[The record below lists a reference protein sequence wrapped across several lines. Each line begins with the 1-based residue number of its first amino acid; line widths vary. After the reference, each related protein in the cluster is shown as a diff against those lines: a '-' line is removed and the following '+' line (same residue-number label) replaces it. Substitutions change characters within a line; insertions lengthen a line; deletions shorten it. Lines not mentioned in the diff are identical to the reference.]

1 MPTGTPPR
9 TPSSRRLAPGIAIAL
24 LTCAP
29 SGNSEPLRLVA
40 EEPHMGVVVRI
51 EAYVPARVNPARAFR
66 AAFDR
71 VRDLE
76 SKLSSYRDD
85 SELRQIERKAW
96 RSPTSVSAD
105 FARVLGQ
112 AIELARQSDGAF
124 DPTLGR
130 VTRLVRAGGWGE
142 ALSAPSGLEG
152 AWNLTGW
159 RHVELDP
166 ESRTVLFRRRGL
178 QIDLG
183 GIAKGFVADEILE
196 ALRSDGIVQALVS
209 VGGDIAAG
217 APPPGKRGWSVAIDQ
232 IGDRGD
238 AEVPLLLRHQALST
252 SGSRERYF
260 LLGDQ
265 MCSHV
270 LARSDANCA
279 DVSTAVSVVASSG
292 LEADGLATAL
302 LALGRERS
310 DALLSR
316 YPDARAYWA
325 PEVPLAGR
333 QPHGHTLGP
342 ESQR

>member
-1 MPTGTPPR
+1 
-9 TPSSRRLAPGIAIAL
+9 
-24 LTCAP
+24 
-29 SGNSEPLRLVA
+29 
-40 EEPHMGVVVRI
+40 MGVVVRI
-51 EAYVPARVNPARAFR
+51 EAYVPAGVNPARAFR

-71 VRDLE
+71 VEDLAR
-76 SKLSSYRDD
+76 KLSSYRDD
-85 SELRQIERKAW
+85 SELRQVERKAW
-96 RSPTSVSAD
+96 RSRTRVSAD
-105 FARVLGQ
+105 LARVLGH

-142 ALSAPSGLEG
+142 ALSEPSALEG
-152 AWNLTGW
+152 AWKLTGW

-166 ESRTVLFRRRGL
+166 ESQTVFFRRRGL

-183 GIAKGFVADEILE
+183 GIAKGFIADEILE

-209 VGGDIAAG
+209 VGGEIAAG
-217 APPPGKRGWSVAIDQ
+217 APPPGKRGWSVAIDR

-238 AEVPLLLRHQALST
+238 AEIRLLLRRQALST

-270 LARSDANCA
+270 IARDATTCA

-310 DALLSR
+310 DVLLAR

-325 PEVPLAGR
+325 PEAPLAPR
-333 QPHGHTLGP
+333 QPQRHVP
-342 ESQR
+342 AAESQR

>member
-9 TPSSRRLAPGIAIAL
+9 VPSSWRLPLGIAIAL

-29 SGNSEPLRLVA
+29 GGSAEPLRLVA

-51 EAYVPARVNPARAFR
+51 EAYVPAGINPARAFR

-76 SKLSSYRDD
+76 RKLSSYRDD
-85 SELRQIERKAW
+85 SELRKVERKAW

-105 FARVLGQ
+105 FARVLGH

-142 ALSAPSGLEG
+142 TLSEPSALEAV
-152 AWNLTGW
+152 WKLTGW

-166 ESRTVLFRRRGL
+166 ESRTVFFRQRGL

-196 ALRSDGIVQALVS
+196 ALRSDGIFHALVS
-209 VGGDIAAG
+209 VGGDVAAG

-238 AEVPLLLRHQALST
+238 TEIQLLLRHQALST

-265 MCSHV
+265 VCSHV
-270 LARSDANCA
+270 LARNDASCL

-316 YPDARAYWA
+316 YPDARALWA
-325 PEVPLAGR
+325 SEVPLAAR
-333 QPHGHTLGP
+333 QPHRRVP
-342 ESQR
+342 VSESQR

>member
-1 MPTGTPPR
+1 
-9 TPSSRRLAPGIAIAL
+9 
-24 LTCAP
+24 
-29 SGNSEPLRLVA
+29 
-40 EEPHMGVVVRI
+40 MGVVVRI
-51 EAYVPARVNPARAFR
+51 EAYVPAGINPARAFR

-76 SKLSSYRDD
+76 RKLSSYRDD
-85 SELRQIERKAW
+85 SELRQVERKAW
-96 RSPTSVSAD
+96 RSPTPVSAD
-105 FARVLGQ
+105 FAGVLGH

-130 VTRLVRAGGWGE
+130 LTRLVRAGGWGN
-142 ALSAPSGLEG
+142 ALPEPSALEG
-152 AWNLTGW
+152 AWRLTGW

-166 ESRTVLFRRRGL
+166 ESRTVFFRQRGL

-183 GIAKGFVADEILE
+183 GIAKGFVADQILE
-196 ALRSDGIVQALVS
+196 ALRSDGIFQALVS
-209 VGGDIAAG
+209 VGGVIAAG

-238 AEVPLLLRHQALST
+238 AEIRLLLRHQAVST

-270 LARSDANCA
+270 LARNAASCA

-325 PEVPLAGR
+325 SEVPLAGR
-333 QPHGHTLGP
+333 LPHGHTLAP

>member
-1 MPTGTPPR
+1 
-9 TPSSRRLAPGIAIAL
+9 
-24 LTCAP
+24 
-29 SGNSEPLRLVA
+29 
-40 EEPHMGVVVRI
+40 MGVVVRI
-51 EAYVPARVNPARAFR
+51 EAYVPAAINPARAFR

-76 SKLSSYRDD
+76 RKLSSYRDD
-85 SELRQIERKAW
+85 SELRKVERKAW

-105 FARVLGQ
+105 FARVLGH

-142 ALSAPSGLEG
+142 ALSEPSALEG

-159 RHVELDP
+159 RHIELDP
-166 ESRTVLFRRRGL
+166 ESRTVIYRRRGL

-183 GIAKGFVADEILE
+183 GIAKGFAADEILE
-196 ALRSDGIVQALVS
+196 TLRSGGIFQALVS

-217 APPPGKRGWSVAIDQ
+217 APPPGKPGWSVAIDQ
-232 IGDRGD
+232 IGDRGE
-238 AEVPLLLRHQALST
+238 AEIRLLLRHQAVST

-265 MCSHV
+265 VCSHV
-270 LARSDANCA
+270 VTRDGTSCA
-279 DVSTAVSVVASSG
+279 DVSAAVSVVASSG

-302 LALGRERS
+302 LALGREGS
-310 DALLSR
+310 DVLLSR
-316 YPDARAYWA
+316 YPDARALWA
-325 PEVPLAGR
+325 SEVPLAAR
-333 QPHGHTLGP
+333 QP
-342 ESQR
+342 

>member
-1 MPTGTPPR
+1 
-9 TPSSRRLAPGIAIAL
+9 
-24 LTCAP
+24 
-29 SGNSEPLRLVA
+29 
-40 EEPHMGVVVRI
+40 MGVVVRI
-51 EAYVPARVNPARAFR
+51 EAYVPAGINPARAFR

-105 FARVLGQ
+105 FARALGH

-142 ALSAPSGLEG
+142 ALSEPSALEG

-166 ESRTVLFRRRGL
+166 EPQTVFFRQRGL
-178 QIDLG
+178 QLDLG

-196 ALRSDGIVQALVS
+196 ALRSDGIFQALVS

-217 APPPGKRGWSVAIDQ
+217 APPPEKPGWSVAIDQ

-238 AEVPLLLRHQALST
+238 AEIRLLLRHQALST

-270 LARSDANCA
+270 LARNDASCA

-310 DALLSR
+310 DVLLSR
-316 YPDARAYWA
+316 YPDVRVYWA
-325 PEVPLAGR
+325 SRRPSAARQLHRQTVP
-333 QPHGHTLGP
+333 T

>member
-1 MPTGTPPR
+1 M
-9 TPSSRRLAPGIAIAL
+9 
-24 LTCAP
+24 
-29 SGNSEPLRLVA
+29 RLVA
-40 EEPHMGVVVRI
+40 EEPHIGVVVRI
-51 EAYVPARVNPARAFR
+51 EAFVPAEVNPARAFR

-71 VRDLE
+71 VGDLAG
-76 SKLSSYRDD
+76 KLSSYRDD
-85 SELRQIERKAW
+85 SELRQVERNAW
-96 RSPTSVSAD
+96 RSPTPVSAD
-105 FARVLGQ
+105 FARVLGH

-142 ALSAPSGLEG
+142 ALSEPSALES
-152 AWNLTGW
+152 AWKLTGW
-159 RHVELDP
+159 RRVELDP
-166 ESRTVLFRRRGL
+166 ESRTVFFRRRGL

-183 GIAKGFVADEILE
+183 GIAKGFVADETLE
-196 ALRSDGIVQALVS
+196 ALKSRGISQALVS

-238 AEVPLLLRHQALST
+238 SEIQLLLRHQAVST

-270 LARSDANCA
+270 VARDDANCTE
-279 DVSTAVSVVASSG
+279 VSTAVSVVASSG
-292 LEADGLATAL
+292 LLADGLATGL
-302 LALGRERS
+302 LALGRDRS
-310 DALLSR
+310 DVLLSH
-316 YPDARAYWA
+316 YPDVRAYWA
-325 PEVPLAGR
+325 SEVPSAAR
-333 QPHGHTLGP
+333 QSRRHIVDP

>member
-1 MPTGTPPR
+1 
-9 TPSSRRLAPGIAIAL
+9 
-24 LTCAP
+24 
-29 SGNSEPLRLVA
+29 
-40 EEPHMGVVVRI
+40 MGVVVRI
-51 EAYVPARVNPARAFR
+51 EAYVPAGINPARAFL

-76 SKLSSYRDD
+76 SKLSSYRDE

-105 FARVLGQ
+105 FARALGH

-142 ALSAPSGLEG
+142 ALSEPSALEG

-166 ESRTVLFRRRGL
+166 EPRTVFFRQRGL
-178 QIDLG
+178 QLDLG

-196 ALRSDGIVQALVS
+196 ALRSDGIFQALVS

-238 AEVPLLLRHQALST
+238 AEIRLLLRHQALST

-270 LARSDANCA
+270 LAKNDASCA

-310 DALLSR
+310 DVLLSR
-316 YPDARAYWA
+316 YPDVRVYWA
-325 PEVPLAGR
+325 SRRPPAARQLHRQTVP
-333 QPHGHTLGP
+333 T

>member
-1 MPTGTPPR
+1 
-9 TPSSRRLAPGIAIAL
+9 
-24 LTCAP
+24 
-29 SGNSEPLRLVA
+29 
-40 EEPHMGVVVRI
+40 MGVVVRI
-51 EAYVPARVNPARAFR
+51 EAFVPPEVNPARVFR

-71 VRDLE
+71 VGDL
-76 SKLSSYRDD
+76 SGKLSSYRDD
-85 SELRQIERKAW
+85 SELRQVERNAW

-105 FARVLGQ
+105 FARVLGR

-142 ALSAPSGLEG
+142 ALSEPSALES
-152 AWNLTGW
+152 AWELTGW
-159 RHVELDP
+159 QHVELDP
-166 ESRTVLFRRRGL
+166 ESRTVFFRRRGL

-183 GIAKGFVADEILE
+183 GIAKGFVADEMLE
-196 ALRSDGIVQALVS
+196 ALKSRGISQALVS

-217 APPPGKRGWSVAIDQ
+217 APPPRRRGWRVAIDQ
-232 IGDRGD
+232 IGDRGGS
-238 AEVPLLLRHQALST
+238 EIQLLLRHQAVST

-270 LARSDANCA
+270 IARDDASCT

-292 LEADGLATAL
+292 LVADGLATGL
-302 LALGRERS
+302 LALGQGRS
-310 DALLSR
+310 DVLLSH
-316 YPDARAYWA
+316 YPDVRVYWA
-325 PEVPLAGR
+325 SQGPAAGR
-333 QPHGHTLGP
+333 QTQQHVLPT

>member
-1 MPTGTPPR
+1 
-9 TPSSRRLAPGIAIAL
+9 
-24 LTCAP
+24 
-29 SGNSEPLRLVA
+29 
-40 EEPHMGVVVRI
+40 MGVVARI
-51 EAYVPARVNPARAFR
+51 EAYVPAGVNPARAFR

-76 SKLSSYRDD
+76 RKLSSYRDD
-85 SELRQIERKAW
+85 SELRQVERKAW
-96 RSPTSVSAD
+96 RSHTRISAD
-105 FARVLGQ
+105 LARVLGH
-112 AIELARQSDGAF
+112 AVELARQSDGAF

-130 VTRLVRAGGWGE
+130 VTRLVRAGGWGS
-142 ALSAPSGLEG
+142 ALSEPSALEG
-152 AWNLTGW
+152 AWTLTGW

-166 ESRTVLFRRRGL
+166 ESRTVFFRQRGL

-183 GIAKGFVADEILE
+183 GIAKGFVADEVLE
-196 ALRSDGIVQALVS
+196 VLRSDGIFQALVS

-217 APPPGKRGWSVAIDQ
+217 APPPGKRGWRVAIDQ
-232 IGDRGD
+232 VGERGD
-238 AEVPLLLRHQALST
+238 AEIGLLLRHQAVST

-270 LARSDANCA
+270 VARDRSSCA

-310 DALLSR
+310 DVLLSR
-316 YPDARAYWA
+316 YPDVRVYWA
-325 PEVPLAGR
+325 SRRPSAAR
-333 QPHGHTLGP
+333 QLHRQTVST

>member
-1 MPTGTPPR
+1 
-9 TPSSRRLAPGIAIAL
+9 
-24 LTCAP
+24 
-29 SGNSEPLRLVA
+29 
-40 EEPHMGVVVRI
+40 MGVVVRI
-51 EAYVPARVNPARAFR
+51 EAYAPEGVNPALAFR

-71 VRDLE
+71 VGDLAR
-76 SKLSSYRDD
+76 KLSSYRDD
-85 SELRQIERKAW
+85 SELRQVERNAW
-96 RSPTSVSAD
+96 RSATSVSAD
-105 FARVLGQ
+105 FARVLGH
-112 AIELARQSDGAF
+112 AIELARKSDGAF

-142 ALSAPSGLEG
+142 ALPEPSALES
-152 AWNLTGW
+152 AWKLTGW

-183 GIAKGFVADEILE
+183 GIAKGFVADETLE
-196 ALRSDGIVQALVS
+196 ALQSGGVSQALVS

-217 APPPGKRGWSVAIDQ
+217 APPPGKRGWNVAIDQ
-232 IGDRGD
+232 VGDRGD
-238 AEVPLLLRHQALST
+238 AEIQLLLRHQAVST

-270 LARSDANCA
+270 VARDDASCT

-292 LEADGLATAL
+292 LVADGLATGL
-302 LALGRERS
+302 LALGRDRS
-310 DALLSR
+310 DVLLAH
-316 YPDARAYWA
+316 YPDVRVYWA
-325 PEVPLAGR
+325 SQGPAAGR
-333 QPHGHTLGP
+333 QLQRHVPPT